1 MSLHF
6 HSRFQRPLRVST
18 ADLSFPQSSA
28 TSSVSIIVTCKGR
41 LSHLEQTL
49 PLLLSQR
56 ISGSFEIIVVD
67 YGDPDWCFDWARQQK
82 NNQITCLRVLDRN
95 SNFNLS
101 RARNC
106 GASVAEGHVL
116 CFVDADSIA
125 HATFIEG
132 ATEGIRSDRVVL
144 TVRDHRDGN
153 ITTAGVCAVR
163 KSVYL
168 ATRGYDESIKGWASE
183 DRDFYNRVSR
193 LGPIGYFPRHLLPA
207 SLPHGDEAR
216 SQFYEVKNIHESWHM
231 NVSRIK
237 KVTRE
242 VNPTGYGQAVAMI
255 ASRRTDWVPV
265 TRLIGYPAV
274 SSCDTKADC
283 REPGQANGSSHGLVH
298 LPARVS
304 TCIDGIDRADSVAR
318 RRSVRMVSRDGIASA
333 ASRQEQ
339 GCS

>member
-1 MSLHF
+1 MSSRF

-18 ADLSFPQSSA
+18 ADLSFSQSCNASF
-28 TSSVSIIVTCKGR
+28 VSIIVTCKGR
-41 LSHLEQTL
+41 LSHFEQTL
-49 PLLLSQR
+49 PLLLSQQF
-56 ISGSFEIIVVD
+56 SGSFEIIVVD

-82 NNQITCLRVLDRN
+82 NNQIKCLRVLDRN

-116 CFVDADSIA
+116 CFVDADSIT
-125 HATFIEG
+125 HSTFIEG
-132 ATEGIRSDRVVL
+132 ATEDIRSDRAVL

-163 KSVYL
+163 KSAYL

-216 SQFYEVKNIHESWHM
+216 SQFYEVKDIHESWHM
-231 NVSRIK
+231 NVFRIK
-237 KVTRE
+237 RVTRQ
-242 VNPTGYGQAVAMI
+242 VNPAGYGQAVAMI
-255 ASRRTDWVPV
+255 ASRQTDWVPV
-265 TRLIGYPAV
+265 TRLIGHPAV
-274 SSCDTKADC
+274 SSGDVKVDC
-283 REPGQANGSSHGLVH
+283 GEPGHQANGSSHGLIH
-298 LPARVS
+298 LPAHVS
-304 TCIDGIDRADSVAR
+304 TCIDGTDCADALAR
-318 RRSVRMVSRDGIASA
+318 RRSVRMVAREDIASA
-333 ASRQEQ
+333 ASREE
-339 GCS
+339 